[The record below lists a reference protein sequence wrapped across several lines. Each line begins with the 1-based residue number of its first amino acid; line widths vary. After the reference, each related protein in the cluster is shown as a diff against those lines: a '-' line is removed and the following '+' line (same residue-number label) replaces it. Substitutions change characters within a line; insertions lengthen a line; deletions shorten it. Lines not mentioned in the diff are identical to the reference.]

1 VVYKSEKLKNNTMKT
16 QRFEEV
22 VKKQLKDCEKTLVVK
37 GKEYVRN
44 NDRFHNFNVG
54 AMMTG
59 KLREEVLYGF
69 MLKHI
74 ISIQDITNDIKSGKL
89 PSIEVLD
96 EKFGDV
102 INYLLLKKASIID
115 RIESK

>member
-1 VVYKSEKLKNNTMKT
+1 MNRK
-16 QRFEEV
+16 RFDEV
-22 VKKQLKDCEKTLVVK
+22 IQKQLSDCEQTLVVK

-44 NDRFHNFNVG
+44 NDLFHNFNVG
-54 AMMTG
+54 ARITG
-59 KLREEVLYGF
+59 KLREEVLDGF

-74 ISIQDITNDIKSGKL
+74 ISIADITNDIKKGEL

-102 INYLLLKKASIID
+102 INYLLLKKTSIID
-115 RIESK
+115 RIEKQ

>member
-1 VVYKSEKLKNNTMKT
+1 MKT
-16 QRFEEV
+16 ERFEQV
-22 VKKQLKDCEKTLVVK
+22 IKQQLKDCEKTLVVK
-37 GKEYVRN
+37 RKEYVRN
-44 NDRFHNFNVG
+44 DDWFHNFNVG

-59 KLREEVLYGF
+59 KLREEVLDGF

-74 ISIQDITNDIKSGKL
+74 ISIQDITNDIKTGKL
-89 PSIEVLD
+89 PPIEVLD

-115 RIESK
+115 RIESE